1 MSEGL
6 FPVSTEIITIFLDH
20 NLRIRRFTTGATK
33 LFKVI
38 PGDMGRELS
47 YIVSDLQYQELP
59 DDAREV
65 LRQLVVSEKQVD
77 TVDGRWFSVR
87 IMPYRTL
94 DERID
99 GVVMTF
105 TDITATKKLEAEL
118 RGAGENRS
126 LEEAR

>member
-1 MSEGL
+1 M
-6 FPVSTEIITIFLDH
+6 STEIITIFLDH

-47 YIVSDLQYQELP
+47 DIVSDLQYQELP

-87 IMPYRTL
+87 IIPYRTL

>member
-1 MSEGL
+1 
-6 FPVSTEIITIFLDH
+6 VSTEIITIFLDH

-47 YIVSDLQYQELP
+47 DIVSDLQYQELP

>member
-1 MSEGL
+1 M
-6 FPVSTEIITIFLDH
+6 STEIITIFLDH

-47 YIVSDLQYQELP
+47 DIVSDLQYQELP